1 MKKIKLTFKKLINL
15 NKNNMKNSINFK
27 NKLLANVVILAFA
40 FSCASKEVKKNV
52 GNELS
57 DLPEWVVDPK
67 VKDGVAAV
75 GIAGPSRAGITV
87 QLPKAELDAKANI
100 AATIQSEISRVTKN
114 ALRSG
119 KVNEADDVEE
129 FFAQASKEV
138 VKNLPLSGARRIH
151 MFKSQDGT
159 LYVHMMIDDTD
170 YSKFLKNS
178 QKDYEDKL
186 KKSNLSRDSID
197 KSQAATKELFDELEK
212 ERGNVP
218 SLPASSSAKE

>member
-1 MKKIKLTFKKLINL
+1 MFNPKINISMKKTILSKILIISL
-15 NKNNMKNSINFK
+15 VLIGTY
-27 NKLLANVVILAFA
+27 
-40 FSCASKEVKKNV
+40 SCAPKVAQETKKTSN
-52 GNELS
+52 NDLS
-57 DLPEWVVDPK
+57 DLPEWVLDPK
-67 VKDGVAAV
+67 IKDGVAAV
-75 GIAGPSRAGITV
+75 GIAGPSRAGLTV

-119 KVNEADDVEE
+119 KVNDADDVEE

-151 MFKSQDGT
+151 MFKAQDGT
-159 LYVHMMIDDTD
+159 LYVHMMIDDQD

-186 KKSNLSRDSID
+186 KKSNLSRDNID
-197 KSQAATKELFDELEK
+197 KSQSATKDLFDELEK

-218 SLPASSSAKE
+218 SLPATEKKSIENN

>member
-1 MKKIKLTFKKLINL
+1 MKKTI
-15 NKNNMKNSINFK
+15 
-27 NKLLANVVILAFA
+27 LLSNVVIALSLL
-40 FSCASKEVKKNV
+40 FSCAPKEAKKTSTN
-52 GNELS
+52 NELG
-57 DLPEWVVDPK
+57 DLPEWVLDPK
-67 VKDGVAAV
+67 IKDGVAAV
-75 GIAGPSRAGITV
+75 GIASPSRAGITV

-100 AATIQSEISRVTKN
+100 AATIQSEVSRVTKN

-119 KVNEADDVEE
+119 KVNDADDVEE

-159 LYVHMMIDDTD
+159 LYVHMMIDDKD

-178 QKDYEDKL
+178 QKDYEEKL

-212 ERGNVP
+212 ERGNIP
-218 SLPASSSAKE
+218 ALPLETKKEEAKKTN

>member
-1 MKKIKLTFKKLINL
+1 MFNPKINISMKKTILSKILIISL
-15 NKNNMKNSINFK
+15 VLIG
-27 NKLLANVVILAFA
+27 AY
-40 FSCASKEVKKNV
+40 SCAPKVAQETKKTSN
-52 GNELS
+52 NDLS
-57 DLPEWVVDPK
+57 DLPEWVLDPK
-67 VKDGVAAV
+67 IKDGVAAV
-75 GIAGPSRAGITV
+75 GIAGPSRAGLTV

-119 KVNEADDVEE
+119 KVNDADDVEE

-151 MFKSQDGT
+151 MFKAQDGT
-159 LYVHMMIDDTD
+159 LYVHMMIDDQD

-186 KKSNLSRDSID
+186 KKSNLSRDNID
-197 KSQAATKELFDELEK
+197 KSQSATKDLFDELEK

-218 SLPASSSAKE
+218 SLPATEKKSIENN

>member
-1 MKKIKLTFKKLINL
+1 MKKTI
-15 NKNNMKNSINFK
+15 
-27 NKLLANVVILAFA
+27 LLSNVVIALSLL
-40 FSCASKEVKKNV
+40 FSCAPKEVKKTSGN
-52 GNELS
+52 NELG
-57 DLPEWVVDPK
+57 DLPEWVLDPK
-67 VKDGVAAV
+67 IKDGVAAV
-75 GIAGPSRAGITV
+75 GIASPSRAGITV

-100 AATIQSEISRVTKN
+100 AATIQSEVSRVTKN

-119 KVNEADDVEE
+119 KVNDADDVEE

-159 LYVHMMIDDTD
+159 LYVHMMIDDQD

-197 KSQAATKELFDELEK
+197 KSQAATKDLFDELEK
-212 ERGNVP
+212 ERSNI
-218 SLPASSSAKE
+218 PAIPLEAKKEEAKKAN

>member
-1 MKKIKLTFKKLINL
+1 MKKT
-15 NKNNMKNSINFK
+15 
-27 NKLLANVVILAFA
+27 LLLSNVVVALSLV
-40 FSCASKEVKKNV
+40 FSCAPKEVKKV
-52 GNELS
+52 SGNDLG
-57 DLPEWVVDPK
+57 DLPEWVLDPK
-67 VKDGVAAV
+67 IKDGVAAV
-75 GIAGPSRAGITV
+75 GIASPSRAGIAV

-100 AATIQSEISRVTKN
+100 AATIQSEVSRVTKN

-119 KVNEADDVEE
+119 KVNDADDVEE

-159 LYVHMMIDDTD
+159 LYVHMMIDDQD

-178 QKDYEDKL
+178 QKDYEEKL

-197 KSQAATKELFDELEK
+197 KSQAATKDLFDELEK
-212 ERGNVP
+212 ERGNIP
-218 SLPASSSAKE
+218 ALPLEAKEEAKKAN

>member
-1 MKKIKLTFKKLINL
+1 MKKTLLLTNVFVAL
-15 NKNNMKNSINFK
+15 S
-27 NKLLANVVILAFA
+27 LL
-40 FSCASKEVKKNV
+40 FSCAPKEVKKTS
-52 GNELS
+52 GNNDLG
-57 DLPEWVVDPK
+57 DLPEWVLDPK
-67 VKDGVAAV
+67 IKDGVAAV
-75 GIAGPSRAGITV
+75 GIASPSRAGITV

-100 AATIQSEISRVTKN
+100 AATIQSEVSRVTKN

-119 KVNEADDVEE
+119 KVNDADDVEE

-159 LYVHMMIDDTD
+159 LYVHMMIDDQD

-197 KSQAATKELFDELEK
+197 KSQAATKDLFDELEK
-212 ERGNVP
+212 ERGNIP
-218 SLPASSSAKE
+218 TLPAETKKEETKKAN

>member
-1 MKKIKLTFKKLINL
+1 MKKTVLLTNVFVAL
-15 NKNNMKNSINFK
+15 S
-27 NKLLANVVILAFA
+27 LL
-40 FSCASKEVKKNV
+40 FSCAPKETKKTS
-52 GNELS
+52 GNNDLG
-57 DLPEWVVDPK
+57 DLPEWVLDPK
-67 VKDGVAAV
+67 IKDGVAAV
-75 GIAGPSRAGITV
+75 GIASPSRAGITV

-100 AATIQSEISRVTKN
+100 AATIQSEVSRVTKN

-119 KVNEADDVEE
+119 KVNDADDVEE

-159 LYVHMMIDDTD
+159 LYVHMMIDDQD

-197 KSQAATKELFDELEK
+197 KSQAATKDLFDELEK
-212 ERGNVP
+212 ERGNI
-218 SLPASSSAKE
+218 PALSVEDKKEETKKAN

>member
-1 MKKIKLTFKKLINL
+1 MKKTILTNILIL
-15 NKNNMKNSINFK
+15 S
-27 NKLLANVVILAFA
+27 LA
-40 FSCASKEVKKNV
+40 FSCAPKVAQESKKSSN
-52 GNELS
+52 NDLS
-57 DLPEWVVDPK
+57 DLPEWVLDPK
-67 VKDGVAAV
+67 IKDGVAAV
-75 GIAGPSRAGITV
+75 GIASPSRAGITV

-119 KVNEADDVEE
+119 KVNDADDVEE

-151 MFKSQDGT
+151 MFKAQDGT
-159 LYVHMMIDDTD
+159 LYVHMMIDDQD

-186 KKSNLSRDSID
+186 KKSNLSRDNID
-197 KSQAATKELFDELEK
+197 KSQAATKDLFDELEK

-218 SLPASSSAKE
+218 SLPASDKESSAKTN

>member
-1 MKKIKLTFKKLINL
+1 MNNITNIKKFFSGLLI
-15 NKNNMKNSINFK
+15 IF
-27 NKLLANVVILAFA
+27 FA
-40 FSCASKEVKKNV
+40 FSCSKNSNLQTNKTSDD
-52 GNELS
+52 LS
-57 DLPEWVVDPK
+57 DLPEWILDTK
-67 VKDGVAAV
+67 IKDGVAAV

-119 KVNEADDVEE
+119 KVNDADDVEE

-151 MFKSQDGT
+151 MFKAQDGT
-159 LYVHMMIDDTD
+159 LYVHMMIDDQD

-178 QKDYEDKL
+178 QKEFEEKL
-186 KKSNLSRDSID
+186 KKSNLSRDNID
-197 KSQAATKELFDELEK
+197 KSQIATKELFEELDK

-218 SLPASSSAKE
+218 SLPAKTDSSAKTETTKN

>member
-1 MKKIKLTFKKLINL
+1 MKKTLLL
-15 NKNNMKNSINFK
+15 SNFIVA
-27 NKLLANVVILAFA
+27 LSLV
-40 FSCASKEVKKNV
+40 FSCAPKEVKKAS
-52 GNELS
+52 GNDLG
-57 DLPEWVVDPK
+57 DLPEWVLDPK
-67 VKDGVAAV
+67 IKDGVAAV
-75 GIAGPSRAGITV
+75 GIASPSRAGITV

-100 AATIQSEISRVTKN
+100 AATIQSEVSRVTKN

-119 KVNEADDVEE
+119 KVNDADDVEE

-159 LYVHMMIDDTD
+159 LYVHMMIDDQD

-178 QKDYEDKL
+178 QKDYEEKL

-197 KSQAATKELFDELEK
+197 KSQAATKDLFDELEK
-212 ERGNVP
+212 ERGNIP
-218 SLPASSSAKE
+218 ALPLETKEEAKKTN

>member
-1 MKKIKLTFKKLINL
+1 MKKT
-15 NKNNMKNSINFK
+15 
-27 NKLLANVVILAFA
+27 LLLSNVVVALSLV
-40 FSCASKEVKKNV
+40 FSCAPKEIKKTS
-52 GNELS
+52 GNDLG
-57 DLPEWVVDPK
+57 DLPEWVLDPK
-67 VKDGVAAV
+67 IKDGVAAV
-75 GIAGPSRAGITV
+75 GIASPSRAGSAV

-100 AATIQSEISRVTKN
+100 AATIQSEVSRVTKN

-119 KVNEADDVEE
+119 KVNDADDVEE

-159 LYVHMMIDDTD
+159 LYVHMMIDDQD

-178 QKDYEDKL
+178 QKDYEEKL

-197 KSQAATKELFDELEK
+197 KSQAATKDLFDELEK
-212 ERGNVP
+212 ERGNIPTPPVKAEAP
-218 SLPASSSAKE
+218 KAN

>member
-1 MKKIKLTFKKLINL
+1 MKKT
-15 NKNNMKNSINFK
+15 
-27 NKLLANVVILAFA
+27 LLLSNVVVALSLV
-40 FSCASKEVKKNV
+40 FSCAPKEVKKTS
-52 GNELS
+52 GNDLG
-57 DLPEWVVDPK
+57 DLPEWVLDPK
-67 VKDGVAAV
+67 IKDGVAAV
-75 GIAGPSRAGITV
+75 GIASPSRAGITV

-100 AATIQSEISRVTKN
+100 AATIQSEVSRVTKN

-119 KVNEADDVEE
+119 KVNDADDVEE

-159 LYVHMMIDDTD
+159 LYVHMMIDDQD

-178 QKDYEDKL
+178 QKDYEEKL

-197 KSQAATKELFDELEK
+197 KSQAATKDLFDELEK
-212 ERGNVP
+212 ERGNIP
-218 SLPASSSAKE
+218 ALPAKAEAPKAN

>member
-1 MKKIKLTFKKLINL
+1 MKKT
-15 NKNNMKNSINFK
+15 
-27 NKLLANVVILAFA
+27 LLANLFIIALAV
-40 FSCASKEVKKNV
+40 SCASKEAKKSV

-57 DLPEWVVDPK
+57 DLPEWVIDPK
-67 VKDGVAAV
+67 VKDGVAGV
-75 GIAGPSRAGITV
+75 GIAGPSRAGISV

-100 AATIQSEISRVTKN
+100 ASTIQSEISRVTKN

-151 MFKSQDGT
+151 MFKAQDGT
-159 LYVHMMIDDTD
+159 LYVHMMIDDQD

-178 QKDYEDKL
+178 QKEYEDKL
-186 KKSNLSRDSID
+186 KKSNLSRDNIN
-197 KSQAATKELFDELEK
+197 KSQVATKELFDELEK
-212 ERGNVP
+212 ERNV
-218 SLPASSSAKE
+218 SAPAKTSEEAPKN

>member
-1 MKKIKLTFKKLINL
+1 MKKTILTNILIL
-15 NKNNMKNSINFK
+15 S
-27 NKLLANVVILAFA
+27 LA
-40 FSCASKEVKKNV
+40 FSCAPKVAQESKKSSN
-52 GNELS
+52 NDLS
-57 DLPEWVVDPK
+57 DLPEWVLDPK
-67 VKDGVAAV
+67 IKDGVAAV
-75 GIAGPSRAGITV
+75 GIASPSRAGITV

-119 KVNEADDVEE
+119 KVNDADDVEE

-151 MFKSQDGT
+151 MFKAQDGT
-159 LYVHMMIDDTD
+159 LYVHMMIDDQD

-186 KKSNLSRDSID
+186 KKSNLSRDNID
-197 KSQAATKELFDELEK
+197 KSQAATKDLFDELEK
-212 ERGNVP
+212 ERGNIP
-218 SLPASSSAKE
+218 SLPASDKESSAKTN

>member
-1 MKKIKLTFKKLINL
+1 MKKTVLLTNIFVAL
-15 NKNNMKNSINFK
+15 S
-27 NKLLANVVILAFA
+27 LL
-40 FSCASKEVKKNV
+40 FSCAPKGEVKKTS
-52 GNELS
+52 GNNDLG
-57 DLPEWVVDPK
+57 DLPEWVLDPK
-67 VKDGVAAV
+67 IKDGVAAV
-75 GIAGPSRAGITV
+75 GIASPSRAGITV

-100 AATIQSEISRVTKN
+100 AATIQSEVSRVTKN

-119 KVNEADDVEE
+119 KVNDADDVEE

-159 LYVHMMIDDTD
+159 LYVHMMIDDQD

-186 KKSNLSRDSID
+186 KKSNLSRDNIN

-212 ERGNVP
+212 ERGNIP
-218 SLPASSSAKE
+218 ALPLENKDEAKKAN

>member
-1 MKKIKLTFKKLINL
+1 MKKTI
-15 NKNNMKNSINFK
+15 
-27 NKLLANVVILAFA
+27 LANILILVLA
-40 FSCASKEVKKNV
+40 FSCAPKVAQEIKKSSN
-52 GNELS
+52 NDLS
-57 DLPEWVVDPK
+57 DLPEWVLDPK
-67 VKDGVAAV
+67 IKDGVAAV
-75 GIAGPSRAGITV
+75 GIASPSRAGITV

-119 KVNEADDVEE
+119 KVNDADDVEE

-151 MFKSQDGT
+151 MFKAQDGT
-159 LYVHMMIDDTD
+159 LYVHMMIDDQD

-186 KKSNLSRDSID
+186 KKSNLSRDNID
-197 KSQAATKELFDELEK
+197 KSQAATKDLFDELEK

-218 SLPASSSAKE
+218 SLPASDKESSAKTN

>member
-1 MKKIKLTFKKLINL
+1 MKKTLLLTNVFVAL
-15 NKNNMKNSINFK
+15 S
-27 NKLLANVVILAFA
+27 LL
-40 FSCASKEVKKNV
+40 FSCAPKETKKTS
-52 GNELS
+52 GNNDLG
-57 DLPEWVVDPK
+57 DLPEWVLDPK
-67 VKDGVAAV
+67 IKDGVAAV
-75 GIAGPSRAGITV
+75 GIASPSRAGITV

-100 AATIQSEISRVTKN
+100 AATIQSEVSRVTKN

-119 KVNEADDVEE
+119 KVNDADDVEE

-159 LYVHMMIDDTD
+159 LYVHMMIDDQD

-197 KSQAATKELFDELEK
+197 KSQAATKDLFDELEK
-212 ERGNVP
+212 ERGNI
-218 SLPASSSAKE
+218 PALSEEAKKEETKKAN

>member
-1 MKKIKLTFKKLINL
+1 MKKTI
-15 NKNNMKNSINFK
+15 
-27 NKLLANVVILAFA
+27 LLSNVIIALSLV
-40 FSCASKEVKKNV
+40 FSCAPKDVKKTS
-52 GNELS
+52 GNDLG
-57 DLPEWVVDPK
+57 DLPEWVLDPK
-67 VKDGVAAV
+67 IKDGVAAV
-75 GIAGPSRAGITV
+75 GIASPSRAGITV

-100 AATIQSEISRVTKN
+100 AATIQSEVSRVTKN

-119 KVNEADDVEE
+119 KVNDADDVEE

-159 LYVHMMIDDTD
+159 LYVHMMIDDQD

-178 QKDYEDKL
+178 QKDYEEKL

-197 KSQAATKELFDELEK
+197 KSQAATKDLFDELEK
-212 ERGNVP
+212 ERGNI
-218 SLPASSSAKE
+218 PALTDKAEAPKAN

>member
-1 MKKIKLTFKKLINL
+1 MKKTVLLTNVFVAL
-15 NKNNMKNSINFK
+15 S
-27 NKLLANVVILAFA
+27 LL
-40 FSCASKEVKKNV
+40 FSCAPKEVKKTS
-52 GNELS
+52 GNNDLG
-57 DLPEWVVDPK
+57 DLPEWVLDPK
-67 VKDGVAAV
+67 IKDGVAAV
-75 GIAGPSRAGITV
+75 GIASPSRAGITV

-100 AATIQSEISRVTKN
+100 AATIQSEVSRVTKN

-119 KVNEADDVEE
+119 KVNDADDVEE

-159 LYVHMMIDDTD
+159 LYVHMMIDDQD

-197 KSQAATKELFDELEK
+197 KSQAATKDLFDELEK

-218 SLPASSSAKE
+218 ALPLESKKEETKKAN